1 MTLILIHSQWT
12 LQSWSAGTTN
22 NPETKLY
29 SLPSVVYIR
38 LAKLNPYF
46 KIFLPKSNL
55 CQREHKS
62 GVETCGVGYRYLR
75 STFPT
80 LFLFFLK
87 IFYFKHTHTT
97 RTHLFRYQVGYF
109 VQRKFLITN
118 LPHTIIQRKIFIFI
132 ASIFN

>member
-55 CQREHKS
+55 CQREHKA
-62 GVETCGVGYRYLR
+62 GVETFGVGYRYLR

-80 LFLFFLK
+80 LFLFLLK
-87 IFYFKHTHTT
+87 IFYFKHTHNQNSSFQIPSG
-97 RTHLFRYQVGYF
+97 LFCAKEVFNNKSSAYHNS
-109 VQRKFLITN
+109 K
-118 LPHTIIQRKIFIFI
+118 KIFIFI